1 MPVIVDK
8 IKIFEGI
15 IDKFAKTQELFSLT
29 NYLAS
34 LTYDI
39 ISVVVLNEHVH
50 AQIPE
55 KRHPLVTNFAKVGL
69 SYENVQVWDLHPI
82 RRFKRWW
89 FGRYVV
95 AMILDWCSSTYN
107 ALKHRRP

>member
-1 MPVIVDK
+1 MIVDK
-8 IKIFEGI
+8 IKIFEAI
-15 IDKFAKTQELFSLT
+15 IDKFAKTQEVFRLRD
-29 NYLAS
+29 YLAY

-39 ISVVVLNEHVH
+39 ISVVVLNEHLH

-55 KRHPLVTNFAKVGL
+55 KRHPLVTNFTKVGL
-69 SYENVQVWDLHPI
+69 SYESAQVWDLHPV

-95 AMILDWCSSTYN
+95 VLFSTCQLTYRV
-107 ALKHRRP
+107 LKLR